1 MSNPSFFQS
10 LLRRNEIGAN
20 SYLLELDGHRVVLDS
35 GMHPKEE
42 GLDSLPAHGELQHNS
57 IDSIFVSHSH
67 LDHSG
72 SLPVLMNDQ
81 PDANVYMTPATSKL
95 VDALLHNSVNVMESK
110 RVELGITDYPFYTH
124 RELDR
129 LEKQWRNFDYE
140 KPFQLDNQI
149 RATFHDAGHILGS
162 AGVML
167 ETMDKRVFYTGD
179 VQFENQTLI
188 PGARLA
194 EEDIDVLIIETTR
207 GASPRDH
214 GYNRLEE
221 EDRFAESINRCLHQG
236 GSVLIPVFAM
246 GKTQEVMTMINRFKS
261 EGLIPDA
268 PVYIGGLSTKMTL
281 IFDDFADST
290 PRNLPGFR
298 ILKDMEIKTGGRRRK
313 RAPIVY
319 QPGCIY
325 ALSSG
330 MMTEK
335 TVSNNFARGFIDNP
349 KNALLFVGYA
359 DPDSP
364 AGHIRAGAR
373 GDMVDLDPEQ
383 PPVQFNCPMEV
394 FDFSGHATR
403 DDLLDYILKVN
414 PAKTIL
420 VHGDIEATQWF
431 ADQLAIKLPG
441 CETIIPKPGVK
452 YTL

>member
-1 MSNPSFFQS
+1 MTFQS

-20 SYLLELDGHRVVLDS
+20 SYLVEMDGTSVVLDS

-42 GLDSLPAHGELQHNS
+42 GLDSLPAHHNLQPNS
-57 IDSIFVSHSH
+57 VDAIFVSHSH

-72 SLPVLMNDQ
+72 SLPVLMRDQ
-81 PDANVYMTPATSKL
+81 EDAQVYMTPATAKL

-110 RVELGITDYPFYTH
+110 RIELGITDYPFYGH

-129 LEKQWRNFDYE
+129 VEKRWRTFGYE
-140 KPFQLDNQI
+140 RTFGIGGPESEV
-149 RATFHDAGHILGS
+149 RATFYDAGHILGS

-167 ETMDKRVFYTGD
+167 ETLDHRVFYTGD

-188 PGARLA
+188 PGARLP
-194 EEDIDVLIIETTR
+194 EEDIDTLIIETTR
-207 GASPRDH
+207 GASPRPE
-214 GYNRLEE
+214 GYSRAEE
-221 EDRFAESINRCLHQG
+221 ELRFAKSINDCLNGG
-236 GSVLIPVFAM
+236 GSVLVPVFAM
-246 GKTQEVMTMINRFKS
+246 GKTQDVLTMIHRFKS
-261 EGLIPDA
+261 EGLIPDV

-281 IFDDFADST
+281 IFDEFADST
-290 PRNLPGFR
+290 PRNNPGFR
-298 ILKDMEIKTGGRRRK
+298 IMKDMEVKTGGRRKR

-335 TVSNNFARGFIDNP
+335 TVSNNFARGFISNP
-349 KNALLFVGYA
+349 KNHLLFVGYA

-364 AGHIRAGAR
+364 AGHIRAGKT
-373 GDMVDLDPEQ
+373 GDLINLDPEQ
-383 PPVQFNCPMEV
+383 EPIQFNCPMEI

-403 DDLLDYILKVN
+403 KALLEYILRVK
-414 PAKTIL
+414 PKKTFL
-420 VHGDIEATQWF
+420 VHGDLAATEWF
-431 ADQLAIKLPG
+431 AGQLKEKLPD
-441 CETIIPKPGVK
+441 CETIIPSPGTK

>member
-1 MSNPSFFQS
+1 MFFQS
-10 LLRRNEIGAN
+10 LLRHNEIGAN
-20 SYLLELDGHRVVLDS
+20 SYLLELDGHRIVLDS

-42 GLDSLPAHGELQHNS
+42 GVDSLPAHHELPPAS
-57 IDSIFVSHSH
+57 VDSIFVSHSH

-81 PDANVYMTPATSKL
+81 PEAQVYMTPATSKL

-129 LEKQWRNFDYE
+129 LEKRWRTFNYE
-140 KPFQLDNQI
+140 RPFHI
-149 RATFHDAGHILGS
+149 SEGVRASFHDAGHILGS

-167 ETMDKRVFYTGD
+167 ETMDRRIFYTGD
-179 VQFENQTLI
+179 VQFEDQTLI
-188 PGARLA
+188 PGADFP
-194 EEDIDVLIIETTR
+194 EEDIDVLIVETTR
-207 GASPRDH
+207 GASPREETYDRH
-214 GYNRLEE
+214 EE
-221 EDRFAESINRCLHQG
+221 ENRFAESIRQCLHEG

-246 GKTQEVMTMINRFKS
+246 GKTQEVMTMVHRFKT

-268 PVYIGGLSTKMTL
+268 PFYIGGLSTKMSV
-281 IFDDFADST
+281 IFDEMADST
-290 PRNLPGFR
+290 PRNQPGFR
-298 ILKDMEIKTGGRRRK
+298 VLKDMEVKTGGRRRK

-335 TVSNNFARGFIDNP
+335 TVSNTFARGFLDNP

-364 AGHIRAGAR
+364 AGHIRAGKK
-373 GDMVDLDPEQ
+373 GDVINLDPEK
-383 PPVQFNCPMEV
+383 PPVPFHCSMDI

-403 DDLLDYILKVN
+403 EDLLNYILRVKPSV
-414 PAKTIL
+414 TIL
-420 VHGDIEATQWF
+420 VHGDLDATEWF
-431 ADQLAIKLPG
+431 AHQLAEKLPSS
-441 CETIIPKPGVK
+441 ETIIPKPGSK
-452 YTL
+452 YYF